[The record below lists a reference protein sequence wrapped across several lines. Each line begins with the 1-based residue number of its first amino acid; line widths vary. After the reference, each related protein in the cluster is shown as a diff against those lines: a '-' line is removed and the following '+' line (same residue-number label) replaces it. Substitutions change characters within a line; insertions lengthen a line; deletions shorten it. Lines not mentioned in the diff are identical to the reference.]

1 MNNFIYFWKY
11 NVDINMRWEC
21 VYYKTTDS
29 LTDILITYGK
39 NDYKN
44 NWLTKIINKSSEI
57 EFKEYIKILSRNGIR
72 IEKLIKWFFDEY
84 LVKEFNIENYKV
96 NIPTKNSSYLEKCR
110 LILPEIE
117 NCLKQ
122 YNCYLE
128 NDFSIN
134 QELINISSDMVN
146 FEKVKSILKNKYV
159 YNNEEKFMRYLFSS
173 QEGLNYIERIG
184 EGYESFID
192 IIKKEKIYLN
202 DFFKEDQEKIMKL
215 IEIECIRLKD
225 DEQLLIN
232 NYLRVNILNDIYEKE
247 VINYWMLGK
256 KAREEIDKLVDKG
269 ILKFETSLLSKPES
283 DYLNYYL
290 NNRKFDNSLGLRN
303 KYLHGTQDDNN
314 EKNYYTFLRIFIL
327 LIIKINNELCLY
339 FDVYLKE
346 LENNKQK

>member
-1 MNNFIYFWKY
+1 M
-11 NVDINMRWEC
+11 
-21 VYYKTTDS
+21 
-29 LTDILITYGK
+29 
-39 NDYKN
+39 
-44 NWLTKIINKSSEI
+44 
-57 EFKEYIKILSRNGIR
+57 
-72 IEKLIKWFFDEY
+72 
-84 LVKEFNIENYKV
+84 VKEFEIKNYKV

-117 NCLKQ
+117 NCLNQ
-122 YNCYLE
+122 YNSYLE
-128 NDFSIN
+128 NDYSIN
-134 QELINISSDMVN
+134 QDLINISSDIID

-159 YNNEEKFMRYLFSS
+159 YNNEEKFIRYLFSS
-173 QEGLNYIERIG
+173 KEGLNYIERIG
-184 EGYESFID
+184 EVYESFID
-192 IIKKEKIYLN
+192 IVKKEKIYLN

-269 ILKFETSLLSKPES
+269 ILKFETSLLSRAES

-314 EKNYYTFLRIFIL
+314 EKDYYTFLRIFIL

-346 LENNKQK
+346 VENNKNLKKI